1 MGKRTVVL
9 YYIYTT
15 KAMFEIETLSVMLL
29 FINNF
34 INLST
39 TNTITA

>member
-15 KAMFEIETLSVMLL
+15 KVMFEIETLSVML
-29 FINNF
+29 FIINF
-34 INLST
+34 IHLST
-39 TNTITA
+39 TNTITT